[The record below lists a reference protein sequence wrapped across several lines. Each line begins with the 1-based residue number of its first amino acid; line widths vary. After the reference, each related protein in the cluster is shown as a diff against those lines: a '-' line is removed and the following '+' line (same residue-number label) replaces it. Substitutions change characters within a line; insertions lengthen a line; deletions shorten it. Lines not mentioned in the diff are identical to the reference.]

1 MMHIYIF
8 QDETFQVHKY
18 VSTWYTASSVRAA
31 LTDLTELTA
40 ARTKK
45 LS

>member
-8 QDETFQVHKY
+8 QDETFQVHTY
-18 VSTWYTASSVRAA
+18 MVHRVASSVRAA